1 MEKTILHKV
10 ETKKRLLYFTVQQP
24 FFSLFFT
31 FCRSPA
37 PPFPAIPVHG
47 AAL

>member
-1 MEKTILHKV
+1 MHKV